1 MNKALGLAL
10 LGVGIALMIWGF
22 NASESFSSEVSRFFT
37 GKPTDKSM
45 WLVIGGIAATVTG
58 AVVTWQRSLKA

>member
-37 GKPTDKSM
+37 GKPTYKSM

-58 AVVTWQRSLKA
+58 AVMTWQRSLKA